1 MGRAVRGVNLL
12 LILSGVDNSLR
23 RVVAA
28 RCAAVRLSRNTSP
41 RAPAGALSI
50 ENKYASVST
59 EQPEIPSCDS
69 VLKLD
74 HDEGQG

>member
-1 MGRAVRGVNLL
+1 M
-12 LILSGVDNSLR
+12 ILSGVDYSLR
-23 RVVAA
+23 RAVAA
-28 RCAAVRLSRNTSP
+28 RRAAVRLTRITSP
-41 RAPAGALSI
+41 LAPVGALST

-59 EQPEIPSCDS
+59 EQPELPSCDS